1 MPSTVN
7 KRSAVYILA
16 THVHSQTLSL
26 KFRWIL
32 LNKGYN
38 MLNNTENQ
46 R

>member
-7 KRSAVYILA
+7 RRCVVYIFTCA
-16 THVHSQTLSL
+16 PADCYVEVS
-26 KFRWIL
+26 WIL

-38 MLNNTENQ
+38 MLNNIKNL